1 MANKVINCGMVSDI
15 FKFKYNTETFKATS
29 RAVVFP
35 INSLSFTKT
44 TVHNILI
51 ENAILMDMNNVK

>member
-1 MANKVINCGMVSDI
+1 MVNKVINCGMVSDI
-15 FKFKYNTETFKATS
+15 FKFKYSTDAFNATS

-51 ENAILMDMNNVK
+51 ENAIYRVMNNVE